1 MNSFATIV
9 YYTSNR
15 ENPDF
20 ENRITFRLLKTAK
33 KLNMPL
39 INVTQKPMPGFGK
52 NICVGDVG
60 VSNAGNPQG

>member
-33 KLNMPL
+33 N
-39 INVTQKPMPGFGK
+39 
-52 NICVGDVG
+52 
-60 VSNAGNPQG
+60 